1 MSGIR
6 PGGASD
12 DAYSDAGWNGSL
24 MPPTQNA
31 IRDLVEDYL
40 IPLINGDLPVR
51 TTKNVYNEVT
61 AVATA
66 VETTIVSYTVPVAK
80 YIKLYFIDV
89 SGDNVAS
96 FFVKKNGTVIRTR
109 RSWWAQGTDNMIP
122 FSLGPNDG
130 IIFEAGDVVSLTV
143 IHNRTGVGSF
153 EAALIFAEYDV

>member
-51 TTKNVYNEVT
+51 LTKNVYNEVV
-61 AVATA
+61 AVPTS

-80 YIKLYFIDV
+80 YIKLYFQSSSCGLQADH
-89 SGDNVAS
+89 
-96 FFVKKNGTVIRTR
+96 
-109 RSWWAQGTDNMIP
+109 
-122 FSLGPNDG
+122 
-130 IIFEAGDVVSLTV
+130 SLTQ
-143 IHNRTGVGSF
+143 
-153 EAALIFAEYDV
+153 L